1 MTQMYWKMFPSNK
14 WNTEKFNFILHYSTC
29 TSKFYSSCFLIYTSE
44 PSWSWWYY
52 GSWIYNYLGNSCLLP
67 LKLWVQIP
75 LMARCSWY
83 NIMCKVC
90 WWFFPDTLVS
100 STNKT
105 DRHDITEILL
115 KVALNTINHNSN
127 HYAYTKKKQQI
138 KNENKPW
145 K

>member
-1 MTQMYWKMFPSNK
+1 MTQMYWKRFPSNK
-14 WNTEKFNFILHYSTC
+14 WNTEKCNFILHYCTC

-44 PSWSWWYY
+44 PSWSWWY
-52 GSWIYNYLGNSCLLP
+52 GSWIYNYLCNLCLLP

-83 NIMCKVC
+83 NFMCKVC
-90 WWFFPDTLVS
+90 RWFFPDTPPM
-100 STNKT
+100 K
-105 DRHDITEILL
+105 
-115 KVALNTINHNSN
+115 LNWNIVESDAKHHNPNSN
-127 HYAYTKKKQQI
+127 HNTYTKKTQQI